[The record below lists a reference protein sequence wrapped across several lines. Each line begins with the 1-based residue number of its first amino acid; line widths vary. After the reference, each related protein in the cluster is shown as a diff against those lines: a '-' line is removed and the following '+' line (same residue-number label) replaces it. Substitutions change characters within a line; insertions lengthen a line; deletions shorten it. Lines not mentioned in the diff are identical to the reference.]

1 VTPKTFLSIG
11 ECMVELSPLGGDDYR
26 MGFAGDTFNTAWYAR
41 RLLPPEWTVAY
52 GTCLG
57 DDAVSDRMLRFMQG
71 AGIDTETIR
80 EVPGRT
86 VGLYM
91 IQLQAGERSFS
102 YWRGQSAARA
112 LADDAAWLEGIIA
125 GAGAILFSGI
135 TLAILTPEGRARF
148 CAAVAKARA
157 AGKLVAF
164 DPNHRPRLW
173 DGEED
178 MRTGLMQGA
187 AVADIVLPSFDEEA
201 ALFGDDGPAATIA
214 RYANAGARLVAVKNG
229 AGALHVWD
237 RDGFAHAF
245 APPAATQVVDTTA
258 AGDSFNAGFLAA
270 HLQGAPLPEAVE
282 RAMALSARVVGA
294 KGALVE
300 EATAP

>member
-1 VTPKTFLSIG
+1 MTVQPKTFLSIG
-11 ECMVELSPLGGDDYR
+11 ECMLELSPLGADDYR

-41 RLLPPEWTVAY
+41 RLLPEDWTVAY

-57 DDAVSDRMLRFMQG
+57 DDAVSGRMRTFMEG
-71 AGIDTETIR
+71 AGIETATIR
-80 EVPGRT
+80 QVPGRT

-91 IQLQAGERSFS
+91 IQLQAGERSFA
-102 YWRGQSAARA
+102 YWRGESAARC
-112 LADDAAWLEGIIA
+112 LADDPAWLDGILDR
-125 GAGAILFSGI
+125 AGAILFSGI
-135 TLAILTPEGRARF
+135 TLAILSPEGRERF
-148 CAAVAKARA
+148 CKALSAARK

-173 DGEED
+173 DGPED
-178 MRTGLMQGA
+178 MRTGLMRGA

-201 ALFGDDGPAATIA
+201 ALFGDSGPAATIA

-229 AGALHVWD
+229 PGPLHVWD

-245 APPAATQVVDTTA
+245 APPPVAEVVDTTA

-270 HLQGAPLPEAVE
+270 HLQGAPLAEAVE
-282 RAMALSARVVGA
+282 RGMILSARVVGA
-294 KGALVE
+294 KGALVN
-300 EATAP
+300 TD